1 MGPTTRFSF
10 RISPNPRH
18 LNVDVGGLSFCY
30 TSFMSW
36 AGRRRLVI
44 LIIVGAI
51 VVAFLSIL
59 FISTL
64 YKAPSC
70 SDGIQNQ
77 GEEGIDCG
85 GPCSNLCYDQEEQPT
100 VLFTKAVNNGQGR
113 LDAIAEVENPNSGA
127 GAKDVSYTITF
138 YNANQTEVGGANGTL
153 DLPPNATVPVFIPG
167 VATDNEA
174 VAGAF
179 LTIATSSIQWFSMPL
194 AEAPLAPV
202 VLTPQLGGSSSAPRI
217 QAVLTNNSITPLT
230 NVQAVVFVHD
240 STGDIIAAS
249 ATVVP
254 TVPAQG
260 TATALFTW
268 NAPFS
273 GVPALIE
280 VIPVTPLP

>member
-1 MGPTTRFSF
+1 
-10 RISPNPRH
+10 
-18 LNVDVGGLSFCY
+18 
-30 TSFMSW
+30 MSW

-44 LIIVGAI
+44 SIIVGAV

-77 GEEGIDCG
+77 GEEGVDCG
-85 GPCSNLCYDQEEQPT
+85 GPCSNLCYDQEQQPT
-100 VLFTKAVNNGQGR
+100 VLFTKAVDNGQGR
-113 LDAIAEVENPNSGA
+113 LDAIAEVENPNSDA
-127 GAKDVSYTITF
+127 AAKEVAYTITF
-138 YNANQTEVGGANGTL
+138 YDANQVPINPPASGML

-167 VATDNEA
+167 VATSNKA

-194 AEAPLAPV
+194 ASAPVAPV

-217 QAVLTNNSITPLT
+217 QATLTNNSITPLT
-230 NVQAVVFVHD
+230 NIQAVVFVHD
-240 STGDIIAAS
+240 STGNIIAAS

-254 TVPAQG
+254 VVPAQG
-260 TATALFTW
+260 SATALFTW

-280 VIPVTPLP
+280 VIPVTSLP